1 MRPESERLTSTQIV
15 SAGSEEGD
23 EGKLHVEHL
32 ISAPKE

>member
-1 MRPESERLTSTQIV
+1 MRLESERLTSTQII
-15 SAGSEEGD
+15 SEGLEEGD